1 MRTLRALLLLAVLLG
16 LAPGLASA
24 AIVCTIGGTISN
36 TNNTATYS
44 FPSFSPDTNATL
56 VVIAL
61 VRATVAAGA
70 MATISGTSV
79 TWTQK
84 TTGTMNGGADTIYV
98 YWANTP
104 SSTVPSVYQVQVTG
118 DNGAGI
124 VAAIWSCAGS
134 DIVRADPIRQAN
146 INSGASTNPV
156 TGTLTALDT
165 NNGYVAAW
173 MGTLTGCPVSTEPGG
188 WTEDL
193 DDCWTVPT
201 SNGSAAH
208 RSTGETG
215 TAIQFTAATSTWGL
229 GFAEV
234 YAAAAAGGH
243 DFFEKR
249 RIR

>member
-1 MRTLRALLLLAVLLG
+1 MLRRLLVLAAVLLG
-16 LAPGLASA
+16 LMPGVTSA
-24 AIVCTIGGTISN
+24 AIVCNLGATISN
-36 TNNTATYS
+36 TNNTANYS
-44 FPSFSPDTNATL
+44 FPSFTPDVNATL

-61 VRATVAAGA
+61 VRNTTAAGA
-70 MATISGTSV
+70 MANISGTSV

-84 TTGTMNGGADTIYV
+84 TTGTFNVGSDTVYI

-104 SSTVPSVYQVQVTG
+104 GSTVASVYQVQVTG
-118 DNGAGI
+118 DSGAGI
-124 VAAIWSCAGS
+124 GAAIWSCTGS

-146 INSGASTNPV
+146 VNSGSSTNPV

-173 MGTLTGCPVSTEPGG
+173 MGNLTGCPVSTEPGS

-193 DDCWTVPT
+193 DDCFTVPT
-201 SNGSAAH
+201 SNDSAAH

-215 TAIQFTAATSTWGL
+215 TTIQFTAATSNWGI

-234 YAAAAAGGH
+234 YAEAAAGGH